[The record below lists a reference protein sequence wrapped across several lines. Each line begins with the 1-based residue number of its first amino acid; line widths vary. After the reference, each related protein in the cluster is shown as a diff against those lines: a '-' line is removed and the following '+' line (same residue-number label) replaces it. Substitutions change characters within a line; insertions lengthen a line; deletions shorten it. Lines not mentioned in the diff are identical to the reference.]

1 MKQVRQYVSP
11 FLADVE
17 IRLEGLL
24 AGSGDSPARG
34 YEDSVLEDLE

>member
-1 MKQVRQYVSP
+1 MKQVGLYVSP
-11 FLADVE
+11 SLADAE